1 MSFLAPLA
9 LIGLSL
15 IVPVLL
21 LYMLRLRRREVVVSS
36 TFLWQ
41 QVLRDSEANTPWQRL
56 RRNLLLIIQIG
67 ALILLV
73 LALAR
78 PFAIVPALSAARTL
92 LLIDASLSMNAEDS
106 PDGTRLD
113 QARARARE
121 IIETLSD
128 GAEASIL
135 RVGDSVEVV
144 APYTADRAAL
154 LAALDRV
161 TPGVGGADWDAA
173 LTLAAGTAGVGDDLT
188 VVVISDG
195 GTLDGSALP
204 RPPGRLQYVRVG
216 ASGDN
221 AAIAA
226 LSARALPGGPPQV
239 FAQIANYAAEPI
251 EVIFDVRVDGA
262 LFAAERLSVP
272 AQGVLPFTLPG
283 LPDDF
288 TTLQAGITRPVE
300 STDRDHLPADDS
312 AYAVAPTTS
321 ARRVLLLAEGGNL
334 FLEQALRALP
344 GVALVRAD
352 PAGGIPTG
360 PFDLILLDGWLPD
373 ALPPG
378 DLLIVNPPASTALF
392 TLGEPI
398 TAQADPAALADL
410 RLVRANGA
418 GVDLSLVEAAG
429 GLSAVNLAAFR
440 PLRAAWA
447 APLAEVR
454 GGPIIA
460 AGTVDARQVVVFA
473 FDLRASDLPLQIAFP
488 ALMAALLDW
497 YTPADSIA
505 APSSSLAGEA
515 LPIRLP
521 IGAAA
526 ARVTLPDGT
535 VRELVH
541 DRPELAFA
549 ETMQPG
555 LYRVEALDG
564 MGAVTASAWTAINVF
579 RAEESD
585 IRPREVIRLGD
596 RVIGGV
602 QAEETGQR
610 EFWPWLAALALF
622 VIVFEWVLY
631 QRRQRAPVRLRPLTA
646 LRQRR

>member
-15 IVPVLL
+15 IIPVLL

-56 RRNLLLIIQIG
+56 RRSLLLIVQIG
-67 ALILLV
+67 VLLLLV

-78 PFAIVPALSAARTL
+78 PFAVVPTVSAARTL
-92 LLIDASLSMNAEDS
+92 LLIDASLSMNASDS

-135 RVGDSVEVV
+135 RVGDSVEVI

-154 LAALDRV
+154 SAALDRV

-173 LTLAAGTAGVGDDLT
+173 LTLAAGAAGADGDLT
-188 VVVISDG
+188 VVLISDG
-195 GTLDGSALP
+195 GTLERTALP
-204 RPPGRLQYVRVG
+204 RPPGRFQYVRVG

-226 LSARALPGGPPQV
+226 LSARALPGGPPQI

-251 EVIFDVRVDGA
+251 EVIFDVRVDGI
-262 LFAAERLSVP
+262 LFAAERLTIP
-272 AQGVLPFTLPG
+272 AEGALPLTLAG

-288 TTLQAGITRPVE
+288 TTLRAGITRPAE
-300 STDRDHLPADDS
+300 STARDHLLADDS
-312 AYAVAPTTS
+312 AYAVAALTG
-321 ARRVLLLAEGGNL
+321 ARRVLLLAEGESL
-334 FLEQALRALP
+334 FVEQALRALP
-344 GVALVRAD
+344 GVDLLRAD

-360 PFDLILLDGWLPD
+360 AFDLIIFDGWLPD
-373 ALPPG
+373 VLPPG

-398 TAQADPAALADL
+398 TVETDPAALADL
-410 RLVRANGA
+410 RLVRANSA
-418 GVDLSLVEAAG
+418 GVDLSLVETAG

-440 PLRAAWA
+440 PVQAAWA
-447 APLAEVR
+447 SPLAEVR
-454 GGPIIA
+454 SGPIIA
-460 AGTVDARQVVVFA
+460 AGTVDGRQVAVFA

-505 APSSSLAGEA
+505 APPSSLAGDA

-521 IGAAA
+521 TGAAA

-535 VRELVH
+535 ERELVH
-541 DRPELAFA
+541 DRPELTFA

-555 LYRVEALDG
+555 LYRIDALDEA
-564 MGAVTASAWTAINVF
+564 GAVIASAWTAVNVF
-579 RAEESD
+579 RSEESD
-585 IRPREVIRLGD
+585 IRPREAIRLGD
-596 RVIGGV
+596 LVVGM

-610 EFWPWLAALALF
+610 EFWPWLAALALIA
-622 VIVFEWVLY
+622 IVFEWVLY
-631 QRRQRAPVRLRPLTA
+631 QRRQRVPVTLRPLMP